1 MVFWDLVLANIST
14 LYYLVQAFNRRENK
28 IGIRAL
34 LFRKE
39 IETAAPTVCCQ
50 NENCRGDKKGKF
62 TLLKQSFI
70 MSSSR
75 GAPTVLEM
83 AELPLLKNNQ
93 EKQMNKE
100 KSRKKSYQ
108 TYKKIKRNLFAI
120 NPGEGQENSFLKSP
134 LCSFLEGLFSFSF
147 WRGGLFMQI
156 ILE

>member
-39 IETAAPTVCCQ
+39 METAAATVCCQ

-62 TLLKQSFI
+62 TLLKQPFI

-100 KSRKKSYQ
+100 KSRKKSHQ
-108 TYKKIKRNLFAI
+108 THKKLKGTFLLSIQEKVKRIAF
-120 NPGEGQENSFLKSP
+120 
-134 LCSFLEGLFSFSF
+134 
-147 WRGGLFMQI
+147 
-156 ILE
+156 